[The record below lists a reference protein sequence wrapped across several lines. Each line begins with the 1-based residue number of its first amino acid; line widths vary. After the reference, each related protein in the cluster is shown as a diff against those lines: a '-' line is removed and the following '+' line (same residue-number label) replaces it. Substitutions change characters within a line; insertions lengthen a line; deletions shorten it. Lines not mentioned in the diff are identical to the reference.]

1 MGDPATFFD
10 CPRIQLW
17 LFGERTGNV
26 RVRFLSRKSDK
37 LLMDSRLLKR
47 MSFFAQLLGISPSGL
62 YRLRDLGNFI
72 RDRGAFEREMAR
84 AETKWP
90 IEPYPVLGDRY
101 ASSGTASGH
110 YFHQDLLVARKI
122 FLATPQRHVDIGSRV
137 DGFVAHVASFRE
149 IEVFDIRPMEV
160 SIPNVRFVKM
170 DLMGD
175 SSSYED
181 YTDSISSLHA
191 IEHFGL
197 GRYGDPIDV
206 NGHVKGLESIHR
218 MLRKGGTFY
227 FSVPIGRQRVEFNA
241 HRVFSIRY
249 LLNLLNPRYELLS
262 FSYVDD
268 AGTLHADV
276 ALDEAALET
285 NFGCDIGC
293 GIFELRKR

>member
-1 MGDPATFFD
+1 M
-10 CPRIQLW
+10 Q
-17 LFGERTGNV
+17 
-26 RVRFLSRKSDK
+26 
-37 LLMDSRLLKR
+37 MDSRLLKR
-47 MSFFAQLLGISPSGL
+47 MSLFAQLVGISPSGL

-72 RDRGAFEREMAR
+72 RDRGAFEREMAK

-90 IEPYPVLGDRY
+90 IESYPILGDRY

-122 FLATPQRHVDIGSRV
+122 FLAAPQRHVDIGSRV

-149 IEVFDIRPMEV
+149 IEVFDIRPMEM

-175 SSSYED
+175 SSDYAD

-206 NGHVKGLESIHR
+206 NGHLKGLDNIYR

-249 LLNLLNPRYELLS
+249 LFDLLNPRYELLS
-262 FSYVDD
+262 LSYVDD
-268 AGTLHADV
+268 AGALHADV
-276 ALDEAALET
+276 AIDEAALET
-285 NFGCDIGC
+285 SFGCEIGC

>member
-1 MGDPATFFD
+1 MPM
-10 CPRIQLW
+10 
-17 LFGERTGNV
+17 N
-26 RVRFLSRKSDK
+26 
-37 LLMDSRLLKR
+37 SRLLKR
-47 MSFFAQLLGISPSGL
+47 MSLFAQLFGISPSGL
-62 YRLRDLGNFI
+62 FRLRDLGNFI
-72 RDRGAFEREMAR
+72 RDRGAFERDMAR
-84 AETKWP
+84 AEVKWP
-90 IEPYPVLGDRY
+90 IESYPILGDRY

-149 IEVFDIRPMEV
+149 IEVFDIRPMEI
-160 SIPNVRFVKM
+160 SIPNIRFVKM

-175 SSSYED
+175 CSG
-181 YTDSISSLHA
+181 YTDCCDSISSLHA

-206 NGHVKGLESIHR
+206 NGHLKGLENIHR

-241 HRVFSIRY
+241 HRVFSVRY
-249 LLNLLNPRYELLS
+249 LLDLLNARYELLS
-262 FSYVDD
+262 LSYVDD
-268 AGTLHADV
+268 AGALHADI
-276 ALDEAALET
+276 ALDEAALEAS
-285 NFGCDIGC
+285 FGCECGC

>member
-1 MGDPATFFD
+1 MNT
-10 CPRIQLW
+10 
-17 LFGERTGNV
+17 
-26 RVRFLSRKSDK
+26 
-37 LLMDSRLLKR
+37 RLLKR
-47 MSFFAQLLGISPSGL
+47 ISLFAQLIGISPSGI

-72 RDRGAFEREMAR
+72 RDRGAFEREMTK

-90 IEPYPVLGDRY
+90 IESYPILGDRY
-101 ASSGTASGH
+101 ATSGTASGH

-122 FLATPQRHVDIGSRV
+122 FRANPQRHVDIGSRV

-149 IEVFDIRPMEV
+149 IEVFDIRPLEI
-160 SIPNVRFVKM
+160 SIPNIRFVKM

-175 SSSYED
+175 CSEYVD
-181 YTDSISSLHA
+181 YCDSISSLHA

-206 NGHVKGLESIHR
+206 NGHLKGLDNIYR

-249 LLNLLNPRYELLS
+249 LIDLLNPRYELLS
-262 FSYVDD
+262 LSYVDD
-268 AGTLHADV
+268 AGAIHADV
-276 ALDEAALET
+276 ALDQAALET
-285 NFGCDIGC
+285 SLGCDIGC
-293 GIFELRKR
+293 GIFELRKK

>member
-1 MGDPATFFD
+1 MPMNS
-10 CPRIQLW
+10 RI
-17 LFGERTGNV
+17 
-26 RVRFLSRKSDK
+26 
-37 LLMDSRLLKR
+37 LKR
-47 MSFFAQLLGISPSGL
+47 ISLFAQLLGISPSGIL
-62 YRLRDLGNFI
+62 RLRDLGNFI
-72 RDRGAFEREMAR
+72 RDRGAFERDMAR
-84 AETKWP
+84 AEVKWP
-90 IEPYPVLGDRY
+90 IESYPILGDRY

-149 IEVFDIRPMEV
+149 IEVFDIRPMEI
-160 SIPNVRFVKM
+160 SIPNIRFVKM

-175 SSSYED
+175 CSG
-181 YTDSISSLHA
+181 YTDCCDSISSLHA

-206 NGHVKGLESIHR
+206 NGHLKGLENIHR

-241 HRVFSIRY
+241 HRVFSVRY
-249 LLNLLNPRYELLS
+249 LLDLLNARYELLS
-262 FSYVDD
+262 LSYVDD
-268 AGTLHADV
+268 AGALHADI
-276 ALDEAALET
+276 ALDEAALEAS
-285 NFGCDIGC
+285 FGCECGC